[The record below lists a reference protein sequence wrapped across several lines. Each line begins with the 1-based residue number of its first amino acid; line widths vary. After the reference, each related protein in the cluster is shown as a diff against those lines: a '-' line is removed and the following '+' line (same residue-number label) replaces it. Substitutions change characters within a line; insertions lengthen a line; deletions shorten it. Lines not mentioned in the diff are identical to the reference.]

1 MAIQYRFWLLIC
13 ATVLVTV
20 SLPSNVPA
28 QENGEFRQLAIPV
41 NVTIATGESF
51 VILTGRSNGAS
62 TFKCAPG
69 PFEFEHNA
77 VVIDPGGG
85 SATQRTEVVV
95 FHWTEEPARPGTRF
109 RLFGDGA
116 PCNAEYKLYTGRVE

>member
-1 MAIQYRFWLLIC
+1 MSIRYRFWLLIC

-20 SLPSNVPA
+20 GLPFNVPA
-28 QENGEFRQLAIPV
+28 QENGEFRELAIPI
-41 NVTIATGESF
+41 NVSIVTGESF
-51 VILTGRSNGAS
+51 VILTGKSNGAS
-62 TFKCAPG
+62 TVKCAPG

-95 FHWTEEPARPGTRF
+95 FHSAEEPARPGTRF
-109 RLFGDGA
+109 RISGDGA
-116 PCNAEYKLYTGRVE
+116 PCNADYKLYSGRVE